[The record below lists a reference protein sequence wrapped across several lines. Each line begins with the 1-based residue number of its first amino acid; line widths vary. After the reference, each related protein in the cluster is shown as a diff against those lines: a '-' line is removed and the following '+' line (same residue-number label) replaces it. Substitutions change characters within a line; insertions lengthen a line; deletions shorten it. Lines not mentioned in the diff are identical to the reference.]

1 MSNDTNITELP
12 NWKPKVL
19 IIGAVV
25 GALIGVGAA
34 YLFTQKAD
42 DPYTE
47 PKFTGGDG
55 VKLGLMVLG
64 LLRGVAELGN

>member
-1 MSNDTNITELP
+1 MERDHDITDMP

-19 IIGAVV
+19 IIGGLI

-42 DPYTE
+42 DPWTQ

-64 LLRGVAELGN
+64 LLRGVAELGD

>member
-1 MSNDTNITELP
+1 MAKNKNIVEQP

-19 IIGAVV
+19 IL
-25 GALIGVGAA
+25 GALLGALVGVGAA

-42 DPYTE
+42 DPMAQPE
-47 PKFTGGDG
+47 FRAGDG

-64 LLRGVAELGN
+64 LMRGIAELGD